1 VRGAACRL
9 CDATAHGKTKGAA
22 ALAVSKLIDV
32 YGSRLV
38 LECVADY
45 LRKYLGLDLWAA
57 RYEAARDELRLSLRG
72 CDRLRVTGKTNRA
85 PRGLAMTRS
94 SKGN

>member
-1 VRGAACRL
+1 MIGGACRV
-9 CDATAHGKTKGAA
+9 CDAIAHKPTKGAA

-45 LRKYLGLDLWAA
+45 LRKYLGLNLWAA
-57 RYEAARDELRLSLRG
+57 RYEAARDELFPLEN
-72 CDRLRVTGKTNRA
+72 TRA
-85 PRGLAMTRS
+85 A
-94 SKGN
+94 